1 MNFNLTI
8 NFNSI
13 GDLKSFV
20 EDIDQM
26 EITKLKKI
34 FKKTQISTGDKR
46 GNKTKFLHEK
56 AKEYKLNNIN
66 VTYKEALK
74 IVGQQITDEKTII
87 KDIQEENVSDT
98 AELIEQLTENKE

>member
-1 MNFNLTI
+1 V
-8 NFNSI
+8 
-13 GDLKSFV
+13 DR
-20 EDIDQM
+20 
-26 EITKLKKI
+26 TKAER
-34 FKKTQISTGDKR
+34 DNKR

-98 AELIEQLTENKE
+98 AEIIEHLIENKE